1 MGLESGNTTSGCRRS
16 KTVDFRYAQHSVMLP
31 AFEEKCGV
39 NQFTG
44 SSKKFSLPC
53 HQKFSVHHNNKVA
66 LQVP

>member
-44 SSKKFSLPC
+44 SSKNLVCPVKLENSI
-53 HQKFSVHHNNKVA
+53 HQT
-66 LQVP
+66 